1 MDGDPL
7 PPDPAGFPDP
17 AERWGL
23 SSHVG
28 RTAEIAEGARLLG
41 ARRLVTL
48 TGPGGV
54 GKSRLADRVAAHAAD
69 RFPDGRAVVE
79 LAGLREPAMVAE
91 VVAHQ
96 LIQHDRSPRPALEV
110 VVDHLRDRALLLVL
124 DNCEHL
130 VGACADLVRALA
142 RGCPRVA
149 VLATSRQSL
158 GVDGERVLPVPPLAV
173 PGEGPLPVA
182 ALVEVDAVRLFVD
195 RAQAVVPAF
204 AVTGDNAADVAEVCR
219 RLEGLPLAI
228 ELAAV
233 RIRALSAG
241 QLAERLTRSLPT
253 LTAGSRTAPQ
263 RQHTLRATLDW
274 SSGLC
279 SPSERRV
286 WARASV
292 FSGTFDLD
300 AAEHVCAGPD
310 GGGGPDDVLAAIDGL
325 LDKSVLTR
333 EEHDGVARYRMSGAV
348 REYGAERLES
358 AGERAAVARLHRDWF
373 AVVADRFAAAW
384 LGPDQLTWVRRLWR
398 DQPNFRVATEYCVST
413 PGEAVV
419 AVRMGLAMM
428 HHWTLHGLLSEARM
442 WMDRALPGIPDD
454 APERGTA
461 LWLAGLS
468 ALGQTDVPAAAAHLT
483 AAGAVAKQHGDRALR
498 ARVASTWG
506 IASVYGGELAAART
520 LLDKALTVFRTRDDL
535 VPDRLFALVFAAQ
548 ALGLSGDT
556 EGAKALLTEGTALSR
571 ACGEHYFRGWLL
583 YARARV
589 SLAEGDWAEAE
600 STGRQALRAQWDLG
614 NRFTAA
620 FTTELLAT
628 AAAKAGSA
636 EQAAFLFG
644 VAGGIWALMGSSPDA
659 YPAIGTTHT
668 TEVEAVRAELGRT
681 RYDQAYARGLRTSPT
696 AALRPTPAATPRG
709 TLTKRELEIAA
720 LVAEGLTNRDIAER
734 LVIARRTAESH
745 VDHILRKLNL
755 TNRSQIAAW
764 ISTRP

>member
-7 PPDPAGFPDP
+7 PPESAGFAD
-17 AERWGL
+17 RWGL

-28 RTAEIAEGARLLG
+28 RTAEIAEGARLL
-41 ARRLVTL
+41 ATRRLVTL

-54 GKSRLADRVAAHAAD
+54 GKSRLADRVAAHVAD

-110 VVDHLRDRALLLVL
+110 VVDHLRDKALLLVL

-142 RGCPRVA
+142 QGCPRVA

-173 PGEGPLPVA
+173 PGEGPLPVT

-204 AVTGDNAADVAEVCR
+204 AVTEDNAADVAEVCR

-263 RQHTLRATLDW
+263 RQHTLRATIDW
-274 SSGLC
+274 SHGLC

-413 PGEAVV
+413 PGESVV

-442 WMDRALPGIPDD
+442 WMDRTLPGIPDD

-468 ALGQTDVPAAAAHLT
+468 ALGQTDVPAAATHLT
-483 AAGAVAKQHGDRALR
+483 AAGEVAKQHGDRVLR

-520 LLDKALTVFRTRDDL
+520 LLDKALAVFRTRDDL
-535 VPDRLFALVFAAQ
+535 VSDRLFALVFAAQ

-556 EGAKALLTEGTALSR
+556 EGAKALLAEGTALSR

-583 YARARV
+583 YAKARV

-620 FTTELLAT
+620 FTAELLAT
-628 AAAKAGSA
+628 AAAKGGSP

-644 VAGGIWALMGSSPDA
+644 VAGGIWALMGSNPGA

-668 TEVEAVRAELGRT
+668 TEVEALRAELGPT

-696 AALRPTPAATPRG
+696 AALQPAPTATPRG